1 MVFLLTCASLCSIRN
16 RRSLALNDENHRPSV
31 STEGRIN
38 PNILRQISIQ
48 KSVEKSVEPSK
59 NKKTDEENSYTN
71 VKMRPDDQQMTISN
85 FNSNNHVNLVKVK
98 KIDTDNMISLDIISA
113 NCYNGM

>member
-1 MVFLLTCASLCSIRN
+1 MEE
-16 RRSLALNDENHRPSV
+16 RSQS
-31 STEGRIN
+31 
-38 PNILRQISIQ
+38 
-48 KSVEKSVEPSK
+48 
-59 NKKTDEENSYTN
+59 SYTN

-85 FNSNNHVNLVKVK
+85 FNANNHVNLVKVK